1 MATVQSNDGLSQV
14 EYLDFSD
21 DTLVDNFKK
30 KVNLIYEGF
39 RKRNIL
45 MPHSIYLPKEALLK
59 ALGVTRNQGGGLV
72 EDNSNRTGVLM
83 YVTSKVDIQD
93 PVELLAKIFPDSTVN
108 PNENT
113 SHFSIAVVATN
124 NALENFEA
132 NGANFVSSKE
142 CPPEVDC
149 PPWHTA
155 PQIQ

>member
-1 MATVQSNDGLSQV
+1 MATVQPPQV
-14 EYLDFSD
+14 VYLDFSNE
-21 DTLVDNFKK
+21 TLVDDFKT

-83 YVTSKVDIQD
+83 YLTSNVAIQD
-93 PVELLAKIFPDSTVN
+93 PAELLAKIFPDSAIN

-113 SHFSIAVVATN
+113 SHFTIAVVATN
-124 NALENFEA
+124 DAMENYQA
-132 NGANFVSSKE
+132 NGANLVSGKE
-142 CPPEVDC
+142 CPPAVDC

-155 PQIQ
+155 PLIQQ

>member
-1 MATVQSNDGLSQV
+1 MATVQSPQV
-14 EYLDFSD
+14 QYLDFSD
-21 DTLVDNFKK
+21 DALVDNFKT

-72 EDNSNRTGVLM
+72 EDDSNRTGVLM
-83 YVTSKVDIQD
+83 YVTSNVGIQD
-93 PVELLAKIFPDSTVN
+93 PVELLAKIFPDSPVN

-113 SHFSIAVVATN
+113 SHFTIAVVATN
-124 NALENFEA
+124 DAMENYQA
-132 NGANFVSSKE
+132 AGANLVSGKE
-142 CPPEVDC
+142 CPPSVDC